1 MRLSKRTVRMI
12 VQLEPFK
19 HFFAEEMDQWLQYVE
34 LEEMAKAVFGSLEKA
49 VNEFVRQDR
58 DFNFLAR
65 KKKV

>member
-1 MRLSKRTVRMI
+1 MI

-49 VNEFVRQDR
+49 VNEFARQDR